1 MTTSAIK
8 IASIIRFAD
17 TQFRANMDDDNVV
30 AMMDLIERGISF
42 KTKIRL
48 AQIED
53 HIYLIDG
60 FHRLEAYERLRI
72 TEIPADQYEVV
83 PASSLEE
90 VRIMAMGA
98 NVAHGKGTTEADY
111 YIIIKKM
118 MGLGDGKY
126 MKNVFEADI
135 KKIAEALGAP
145 RPRVNAGYSDYFP
158 NGGPSLS
165 QQCKERRDAAILEKH
180 KEGLSVRKIGEL
192 FGVGKST
199 VDEVIKQ
206 VSGNTESVKSDT
218 PEVSTSTVPMES
230 TEDRSDTRATASF
243 VNEQLEELLGPD
255 YLDSDG
261 NAAFSLSEDEADAP
275 AARFDVLTATG
286 YGEDLCQH
294 TKPSKPATEYERVE
308 AAKANPVKLQEKWMT
323 LCDEEEVLK
332 AKLAE
337 IVQRKSQV
345 RRIATQCGV
354 SLPE

>member
-1 MTTSAIK
+1 MTTSAIE
-8 IASIIRFAD
+8 ITSIIRSAG
-17 TQFRANMDDDNVV
+17 TQFRANMDDDNVLD
-30 AMMDLIERGISF
+30 MMDLIERGVSF

-48 AQIED
+48 AELD
-53 HIYLIDG
+53 GHLYLTDG
-60 FHRLEAYERLRI
+60 FHRIEAYRRLDI
-72 TEIPADQYEVV
+72 LEIPADQCVIV
-83 PASSLEE
+83 PASSREE
-90 VRIMAMGA
+90 VRLLAMGA
-98 NVAHGKGTTEADY
+98 NVQHGKGNTNADY

-118 MGLGDGKY
+118 MEIGDGKY
-126 MKNVFEADI
+126 MKNAFEPDTT
-135 KKIAEALGAP
+135 KIAEAIGSA
-145 RPRVNAGYSDYFP
+145 RTAVVRGYSNYKGTKEQP
-158 NGGPSLS
+158 IPSLS

-218 PEVSTSTVPMES
+218 SEVSTSTVPMES
-230 TEDRSDTRATASF
+230 TEDRSDIRATASF

-255 YLDSDG
+255 YLDTDG
-261 NAAFSLSEDEADAP
+261 NAACSLSEDEADAP
-275 AARFDVLTATG
+275 AARFDVLAATG

-294 TKPSKPATEYERVE
+294 TKPSTEYERVE

-337 IVQRKSQV
+337 IAQRKSQV

-354 SLPE
+354 ALPE